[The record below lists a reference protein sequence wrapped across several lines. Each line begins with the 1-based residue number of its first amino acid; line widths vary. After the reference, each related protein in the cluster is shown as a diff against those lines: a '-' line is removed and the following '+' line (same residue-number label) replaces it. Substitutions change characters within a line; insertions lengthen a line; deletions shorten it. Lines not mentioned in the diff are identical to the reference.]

1 MSKHP
6 GGRPSEYTEE
16 MAKKICR
23 AISTHPMG
31 IRRICNLYPE
41 FPSPCTIF
49 EWRLDHAE
57 FAEWYARAKQ
67 EQAEIMFDDML
78 DVALDGT
85 SDWYTDSMGRK
96 RVDNECVQRSKLIV
110 DTYKYQC
117 ERLAP
122 TKYGIK
128 TLGISAEGSLLE
140 KFIDK
145 L

>member
-1 MSKHP
+1 MINKKL
-6 GGRPSEYTEE
+6 GRPTEYTED

-23 AISTHPMG
+23 AISINPMG
-31 IRRICNLYPE
+31 IRKICKLYQD
-41 FPSPCTIF
+41 FPDPSTIF
-49 EWRLDHAE
+49 EWRLDHTD

-67 EQAEIMFDDML
+67 EQAEVMFDDML

-85 SDWYTDSMGRK
+85 SDWYTDTKGNK

-117 ERLAP
+117 ERLSP
-122 TKYGIK
+122 KKYGSKSIFE
-128 TLGISAEGSLLE
+128 AEGSLLE